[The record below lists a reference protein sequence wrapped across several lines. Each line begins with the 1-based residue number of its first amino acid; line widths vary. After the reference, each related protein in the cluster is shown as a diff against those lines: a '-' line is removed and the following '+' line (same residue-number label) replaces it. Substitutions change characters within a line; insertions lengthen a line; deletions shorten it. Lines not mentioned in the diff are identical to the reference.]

1 MKKIIFIVVLFV
13 INSLVAQQKNTVQ
26 EWQEDLRYM
35 QQTINDNYAFLF
47 VKTTKELFNTEVEKL
62 HKAIPNL
69 QQHEIIVGISKLL
82 ALFEYGHTNLSYNQ
96 QSFQFAQ
103 FPFNLYEFNDG
114 IYIQGTKTNYAKAL
128 GGRVLAVEGKP
139 IAEVLE
145 AIKPTVEMENEQF
158 FKAYGI
164 NNIRYPEI
172 LHTQKITASLQDEIT
187 ITLEKEGE
195 IFNQSFAVMPKGN
208 RVPTHRG
215 FVAQSNNWLDAR
227 DQRATPLYLQNLDKI
242 YSATYLEKDNTMY
255 VRHSR
260 IKDEEGERTKDFYAR
275 VFRDIAT
282 KNIDKLIIDLRLN
295 GGGNNYLNKD
305 VIKSIVKADKIN
317 KVGKLFVIIGKRTYS
332 ACQNLVNEIDNYT
345 NAIFVGEP
353 TAENVNFWGDNRP
366 VVLPNTGITLSLSY
380 LWWQDKPALE
390 NAPWT
395 APSIP
400 VAMSFN
406 EYASNQDPV
415 LKAAL
420 SFKEK
425 DFKPKPQE
433 YIVSL
438 FLSGQ
443 HEKLAEELP
452 KMLQDPLYT
461 FYDFETGLCGLGN
474 ILLQSGRTPQIQAAI
489 QIYTMVLQMF
499 PNSALAYQSLGE
511 AYLKVGNRPL
521 AKKMLHQ
528 VCTIDGNGEFGTTAK
543 ELLESLRN

>member
-1 MKKIIFIVVLFV
+1 
-13 INSLVAQQKNTVQ
+13 
-26 EWQEDLRYM
+26 M

-47 VKTTKELFNTEVEKL
+47 VKTTKELFNGEVEKL

-69 QQHEIIVGISKLL
+69 KDHEIIVGISRLL
-82 ALFEYGHTNLSYNQ
+82 ALFKYGHTNVSFNQ
-96 QSFQFAQ
+96 KSFQFAQ
-103 FPFNLYEFNDG
+103 FPFNLYAFNDG
-114 IYIQGTKTNYAKAL
+114 IYIQGTQTNYAKAL
-128 GGRVLAVEGKP
+128 GGRVIAVEGKP

-172 LHTQKITASLQDEIT
+172 LHAQKITASLRNKIT

-195 IFNQSFAVMPKGN
+195 IFNQSFVVMPEGN

-227 DQRATPLYLQNLDKI
+227 DQSTTPLYLQNLGKI

-260 IKDEEGERTKDFYAR
+260 IKDEEVESTKEFYTR
-275 VFRDIAT
+275 VFRDIAS

-305 VIKSIVKADKIN
+305 IIKSILKADKIN

-345 NAIFVGEP
+345 NVIFVGEP

-366 VVLPNTGITLSLSY
+366 VVLPNSEITLSLSY

-390 NAPWT
+390 NAPWI

-400 VAMSFN
+400 VTMSFK

-425 DFKPKPQE
+425 DFKPKPQD

-443 HEKLAEELP
+443 QEKLAEELP
-452 KMLQDPLYT
+452 KMLQDPLYA

-499 PNSALAYQSLGE
+499 PNSALAHQSLGE
-511 AYLKVGNRPL
+511 AYLKVGNRQL
-521 AKKMLHQ
+521 AKKMFHQ
-528 VCTIDGNGEFGTTAK
+528 VCTIDRNGEFGTTAK
-543 ELLESLRN
+543 ELLESLEN